1 MSTYKK
7 ELQSLI
13 KEYGLEKDKEAKNM
27 KQIRSS
33 QLNEIN
39 ENLKNAEAE
48 LYEITNRNNLRNQ
61 SYKSLYNNSKNIVEN
76 SESKQE
82 NLVKRFEKDL
92 VRIIQER
99 SNNSRKKTLK
109 SLRKKNHSKV
119 RNVTRNKV

>member
-48 LYEITNRNNLRNQ
+48 LYEITNQNNLRNN
-61 SYKSLYNNSKNIVEN
+61 SYKSLYNNSKNIVEKTA
-76 SESKQE
+76 SKQE

-92 VRIIQER
+92 ARIIQER

>member
-48 LYEITNRNNLRNQ
+48 LYEITNRKNLLNQ